1 MIGLPRKPMAEI
13 PRPDK
18 LELTAPKER
27 NPPAPNYGYSRDRSF
42 ERRSP
47 RDPYRR
53 ENFSENR
60 GRARTPED
68 FRRSRSP
75 YRERRESGF
84 PSNRGYSPGRGE
96 NNRTQYGERNYR
108 SWGSGSGRR
117 SSQDNPP
124 SWDRN
129 SYPPVSYTHLT
140 LPTILLV

>member
-1 MIGLPRKPMAEI
+1 MAET

-18 LELTAPKER
+18 LELAAPKER
-27 NPPAPNYGYSRDRSF
+27 SLPEPNYGYPRDRSV

-53 ENFSENR
+53 ENYPDNR
-60 GRARTPED
+60 GRARTPDD

-96 NNRTQYGERNYR
+96 NNRTQYGA
-108 SWGSGSGRR
+108 
-117 SSQDNPP
+117 
-124 SWDRN
+124 
-129 SYPPVSYTHLT
+129 VSYTHLT
-140 LPTILLV
+140 LPTIYSV